1 MSALA
6 APPGLQLRRHCVNII
21 DPQAA
26 AATAGFLGRRSGTL
40 ASGAAAFYAHFADE
54 YDFLYVFS
62 DGPIAPGA
70 SGRYTPV
77 RRPAIAGT
85 GSSGSYT
92 APGYPANVTR
102 LRGIVAV
109 NFGDAPGGP
118 TLHETL
124 HHWAV
129 DLDPRFGFGRDRD
142 QSYGN
147 HWGIA
152 GINGQQGGFD
162 PATLRCEEPSDR
174 AAPAC
179 RPSADGITRASM
191 SSFAP
196 YANGGDSIPYAPME
210 LYLMG
215 LLPRAE
221 VGGPFLVLEGA
232 HFESSDRQRRRVTYS
247 FTGSHT
253 VSIEDIVAVHGE
265 RLPATTEDR
274 HLRGAF
280 VAITATPLSDLLM
293 LRLERW
299 AMVFGGDAP
308 DSQAI
313 SFARATGGRAALSTR
328 LGAVRG
334 GLFEVGAAPAAI
346 RLREWGGRWRRAV
359 RFPCD

>member
-1 MSALA
+1 
-6 APPGLQLRRHCVNII
+6 
-21 DPQAA
+21 
-26 AATAGFLGRRSGTL
+26 
-40 ASGAAAFYAHFADE
+40 
-54 YDFLYVFS
+54 
-62 DGPIAPGA
+62 
-70 SGRYTPV
+70 
-77 RRPAIAGT
+77 
-85 GSSGSYT
+85 
-92 APGYPANVTR
+92 
-102 LRGIVAV
+102 
-109 NFGDAPGGP
+109 
-118 TLHETL
+118 
-124 HHWAV
+124 
-129 DLDPRFGFGRDRD
+129 
-142 QSYGN
+142 
-147 HWGIA
+147 
-152 GINGQQGGFD
+152 
-162 PATLRCEEPSDR
+162 
-174 AAPAC
+174 
-179 RPSADGITRASM
+179 M

-328 LGAVRG
+328 LGAVR
-334 GLFEVGAAPAAI
+334 
-346 RLREWGGRWRRAV
+346 
-359 RFPCD
+359 